1 MKLLKKIFDFFA
13 SFGFAV
19 VLLLFLLLLTFLGT
33 LDQVEN
39 GLYYTQQKYFNSLYV
54 VHEFFDVVPVLL
66 PGTYLLLGLF
76 LVNIICGGIIRI
88 RKNWKKP
95 GIIIAHIGIIT
106 LLVGAFVTFHYS
118 DSGNMRLAEGQ
129 SSNEF
134 VSYYDWVIE
143 IGRPEETDELLI
155 VDDDNFIGLDPGE
168 SRTFYSDDL
177 PFDVTLSGFAKNC
190 MPVQVGPGTASRVS
204 EVDGY
209 YLETLP
215 LENEAEQNI
224 AGAYITVTD
233 HETGEAQR
241 GILWGFQMEP
251 LTIEHKDTKWT
262 FELTRKRWE
271 VPFTLALNTFVR
283 ELYPGTD
290 TPKAY
295 ESYVTKF
302 EGDSTENIK
311 IYMNHPLRHRG
322 YTFFQASFGSDPS
335 GAGEFFSVFSVVR
348 NPADQ
353 VPLVATIIIGVGLLI
368 HFTQKLFRYLQ
379 IESKRRTA

>member
-66 PGTYLLLGLF
+66 PGTYLLLALF
-76 LVNIICGGIIRI
+76 LVNIVCGGIIRI

-95 GIIIAHIGIIT
+95 GIIIGHIGIIT

-155 VDDDNFIGLDPGE
+155 VDDDDFIDLDPGE

-233 HETGEAQR
+233 PETGEAQR
-241 GILWGFQMEP
+241 GILWGFQLEP
-251 LTIEHKDTKWT
+251 LTIEHKDTEWT

-353 VPLVATIIIGVGLLI
+353 VPLIATIIIGVGLLI